1 MFDLK
6 DKVTVL
12 MYKAAT
18 TTLYFT
24 WDCFGK
30 SYYEK
35 CIKQKFCSAKALFTN
50 VTLNY
55 MSHIMF

>member
-18 TTLYFT
+18 TTGTLYFT

-30 SYYEK
+30 SYYV
-35 CIKQKFCSAKALFTN
+35 Q
-50 VTLNY
+50 
-55 MSHIMF
+55 

>member
-18 TTLYFT
+18 TTVHYILH
-24 WDCFGK
+24 G
-30 SYYEK
+30 
-35 CIKQKFCSAKALFTN
+35 IALG
-50 VTLNY
+50 
-55 MSHIMF
+55 SHIMKNVNKNFVQ